1 MSERKNLCVLAA
13 TLPSDARL
21 AARLGADEAAHALDR
36 CMRRIERSID
46 SHGGTVIDSR
56 ADSVL
61 AGFERCDSGILAA
74 GEILDRVR
82 SLPPLSGTRQTVCIG
97 LHYGMV
103 ESDPTQ
109 GDGPALA
116 QRLAK
121 LARHEQA
128 LVSGPTVLLLTPA
141 ARHAAN
147 PQEIRSAEI
156 DALGVPVH
164 AVGQRAGMV
173 TSLPPTVRLSQ
184 RLRLR
189 HQQDVIFVEEQRPVL
204 LIGRELG
211 NDVVIMDPRAS
222 RQHAR
227 IERRRDGFIL
237 VDESSNGTYISVD
250 GARETC
256 VKHGEI
262 PLRGP
267 GRIGCGF
274 SASEIE
280 RDLVFFD
287 IV

>member
-74 GEILDRVR
+74 CEILDRVR

-109 GDGPALA
+109 GHGPALA

-128 LVSGPTVLLLTPA
+128 LVSGPAVLLLTPA

-147 PQEIRSAEI
+147 PQEFRSAEI

-164 AVGQRAGMV
+164 AVGQRVGMV

-189 HQQDVIFVEEQRPVL
+189 HQQDVLFVEEQRPVL

-274 SASEIE
+274 SAGEIE

>member
-74 GEILDRVR
+74 CEILDRVR

-128 LVSGPTVLLLTPA
+128 LVSGPAVLLLTPA

-147 PQEIRSAEI
+147 PQEIRSE
-156 DALGVPVH
+156 
-164 AVGQRAGMV
+164 
-173 TSLPPTVRLSQ
+173 
-184 RLRLR
+184 
-189 HQQDVIFVEEQRPVL
+189 
-204 LIGRELG
+204 IGRAH
-211 NDVVIMDPRAS
+211 V
-222 RQHAR
+222 
-227 IERRRDGFIL
+227 
-237 VDESSNGTYISVD
+237 
-250 GARETC
+250 
-256 VKHGEI
+256 
-262 PLRGP
+262 
-267 GRIGCGF
+267 
-274 SASEIE
+274 
-280 RDLVFFD
+280 
-287 IV
+287 